1 MKACLTAG
9 HYRPAHKKSDT
20 LDLTSASEFLTLPMT
35 LMKLMVRPIAQMA
48 TRFGDL
54 FDRMQKH
61 CAFLQML
68 LHLRK
73 AVFMAAARAQS
84 Q

>member
-1 MKACLTAG
+1 
-9 HYRPAHKKSDT
+9 
-20 LDLTSASEFLTLPMT
+20 MT
-35 LMKLMVRPIAQMA
+35 LMKLIVRPVAQMA

-73 AVFMAAARAQS
+73 AVFMAAVRGRPSGLPVFRSRFANLRTAVTHS
-84 Q
+84 FGDE